1 MAKLKDVS
9 FNVRSDSGQKLD
21 FKCDMN
27 VSTEGEFTLV
37 LPEIDGLDEVIR
49 AILLEDNK
57 KPHEERK
64 HQGVHLTA
72 ARKYW
77 HVKGD
82 TMQAVSSLVHEGAD
96 QWLLQGE
103 TREMVILYK
112 FDAECHY
119 AVDTAGGVF
128 CNGYD
133 AKDNGK
139 GKNEDDHKWGG
150 SESKFSSD
158 ITQTYHVGF
167 GAEVKLKITS
177 TRGNSKRV
185 VYEHPDF
192 PGSHFD
198 YDSYGKRLN
207 GFISIHFTES
217 DRDNIKEIPY
227 TEEAARFFYDFMVGM
242 CRLHLGLSKFFDKGT
257 DIHKMIDNY
266 KGNGFLQIS
275 DQKKVAK

>member
-9 FNVRSDSGQKLD
+9 FNVRADSGQKLD
-21 FKCDMN
+21 FKCEMN

-49 AILLEDNK
+49 AILDGEKYL
-57 KPHEERK
+57 PHEEKK
-64 HQGVHLTA
+64 HNGVRLTS

-77 HVKGD
+77 HVKGSS
-82 TMQAVSSLVHEGAD
+82 MQAVNHLVSEGAE
-96 QWLLQGE
+96 QWLVQGE
-103 TREMVILYK
+103 TRELVILYK

-119 AVDTAGGVF
+119 AIDSAGGVF

-133 AKDNGK
+133 AKDHGK
-139 GKNEDDHKWGG
+139 CKSVDDHEWGG
-150 SESKFSSD
+150 SERRFSSD

-177 TRGNSKRV
+177 RRGNSERV

-198 YDSYGKRLN
+198 LDSYGKRLN

-242 CRLHLGLSKFFDKGT
+242 CKLHLGLSKFFEKGS
-257 DIHKMIDNY
+257 DIHKIISGYN
-266 KGNGFLQIS
+266 GNGLLQIS
-275 DQKKVAK
+275 DQKKVK